1 MRDRRG
7 EEARQRKQH
16 KEFRIAEPGLQSEE
30 RARLRELLD
39 QLAAVLTAKDDAP
52 PLSESDLAEAATA
65 LWRARRKLAGA
76 EDRVARQAGRFLSA
90 SQDALDAA
98 GVLVQ
103 DHDRIPFGSGM
114 ALEVLLFQDEPD
126 LDVERV
132 VETVRPSIYLTG
144 RRIQMGQVIVGRPAA
159 RGNGEADA

>member
-1 MRDRRG
+1 MGDRRG

-16 KEFRIAEPGLQSEE
+16 KEFRIAEPGLREEE
-30 RARLRELLD
+30 RARLRDALE
-39 QLAAVLTAKDDAP
+39 QLSAVLTDAS

-76 EDRVARQAGRFLSA
+76 QDRVARQAGRFLSA

-98 GVLVQ
+98 GVAVQ

-159 RGNGEADA
+159 RGNGETNA

>member
-1 MRDRRG
+1 MSKRRI
-7 EEARQRKQH
+7 EARQRRHH
-16 KEFRIAEPGLQSEE
+16 KEFRIAEPGVGADE
-30 RARLRELLD
+30 RARLRELID
-39 QLAAVLTAKDDAP
+39 HVSPTGP
-52 PLSESDLAEAATA
+52 ELSESDLAEAATA

-76 EDRVARQAGRFLSA
+76 EDRLARQAGRFLSA

-114 ALEVLLFQDEPD
+114 ALEVLLFQDEPE

-159 RGNGEADA
+159 HGNGEADA

>member
-1 MRDRRG
+1 MRD
-7 EEARQRKQH
+7 RQRKQH
-16 KEFRIAEPGLQSEE
+16 KEFRIAEPGLREE
-30 RARLRELLD
+30 DRARLRDLLD
-39 QLAAVLTAKDDAP
+39 QLSAVLTTKDSGP

-65 LWRARRKLAGA
+65 LWRARRKLAGV

-159 RGNGEADA
+159 RENGEADA

>member
-1 MRDRRG
+1 MGDRRG

-16 KEFRIAEPGLQSEE
+16 KEFRIAEPGLREEE
-30 RARLRELLD
+30 RARLRDALE
-39 QLAAVLTAKDDAP
+39 QLSTVLTDAS

-76 EDRVARQAGRFLSA
+76 QDRVARQASRFLSA

-98 GVLVQ
+98 GVAVQ

-159 RGNGEADA
+159 RGNGGTNA

>member
-1 MRDRRG
+1 MRDR
-7 EEARQRKQH
+7 QRRQH
-16 KEFRIAEPGLQSEE
+16 KEFRIAEPGLREEE
-30 RARLRELLD
+30 RARLRELLE
-39 QLAAVLTAKDDAP
+39 QLSAVLNTKDSGP

-65 LWRARRKLAGA
+65 LWRARRKLAGV

-159 RGNGEADA
+159 RENGEADA

>member
-7 EEARQRKQH
+7 EEARQRRQH
-16 KEFRIAEPGLQSEE
+16 KEFRIAEPGLREEE
-30 RARLRELLD
+30 RVRLRELLSSV
-39 QLAAVLTAKDDAP
+39 LATTDTAS

-76 EDRVARQAGRFLSA
+76 QDRAARQAGRFLSA

-159 RGNGEADA
+159 RENGETDA

>member
-1 MRDRRG
+1 MGDRRG

-16 KEFRIAEPGLQSEE
+16 KEFRIAEPGLREEE
-30 RARLRELLD
+30 RARLRDALE
-39 QLAAVLTAKDDAP
+39 QLSAVLTDAS

-76 EDRVARQAGRFLSA
+76 QDRVARQAGRFLSA

-98 GVLVQ
+98 GVAVQ

-159 RGNGEADA
+159 RGNGETDA